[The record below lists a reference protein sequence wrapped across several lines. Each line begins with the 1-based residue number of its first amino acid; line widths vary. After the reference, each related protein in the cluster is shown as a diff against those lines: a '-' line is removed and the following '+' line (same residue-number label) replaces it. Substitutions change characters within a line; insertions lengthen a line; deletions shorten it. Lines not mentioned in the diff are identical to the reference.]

1 MYPYWCTEKGYGA
14 FTGKRNDSSD
24 WLYRAKGWIKV
35 MKWDA
40 WGSMIVY
47 TFCTIAFYLLGA
59 SILGRSGLV
68 PSGGEMIQT
77 LSSMYRPV
85 FGEWAQMIF
94 LIGAVAVL
102 FSTFFVALAGQS
114 RMAVDALMTSGI
126 LPKENKLRAKLI
138 KIFGVIFPT
147 LCVMCC
153 FFSQTC
159 FLILISGSM
168 QV

>member
-1 MYPYWCTEKGYGA
+1 
-14 FTGKRNDSSD
+14 
-24 WLYRAKGWIKV
+24 
-35 MKWDA
+35 
-40 WGSMIVY
+40 
-47 TFCTIAFYLLGA
+47 
-59 SILGRSGLV
+59 
-68 PSGGEMIQT
+68 MIQT

-147 LCVMCC
+147 LCVMCYA
-153 FFSQTC
+153 FFPKPV

-168 QV
+168 QALMLPIVGFAVLFFRYKQSDSRLGYSKLWDVFLWVSFVSFIVIGSYQLYSKILG